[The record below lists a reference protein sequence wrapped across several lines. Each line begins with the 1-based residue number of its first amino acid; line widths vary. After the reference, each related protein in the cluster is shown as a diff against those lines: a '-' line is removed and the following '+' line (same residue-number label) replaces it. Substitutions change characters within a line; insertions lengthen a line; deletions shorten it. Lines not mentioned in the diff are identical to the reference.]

1 MKIIIILNAIG
12 CGIIN
17 YTESNRFSK
26 YSECR
31 DVNEA
36 IHYKTGAET
45 KAFVTKAKACMD
57 YTADVPCIKSH
68 DSSQSCQVKSSSKKK
83 KSSALKYR
91 ILNVST
97 VMLQ

>member
-36 IHYKTGAET
+36 IHYKTVAET
-45 KAFVTKAKACMD
+45 EAFVSKAKAVWITQQMF
-57 YTADVPCIKSH
+57 H
-68 DSSQSCQVKSSSKKK
+68 
-83 KSSALKYR
+83 ALNLMIQANPAK
-91 ILNVST
+91 
-97 VMLQ
+97 